1 MASPFPVTSGTSAS
15 PTGEETASAREFN
28 VPSLLHAIGRR
39 GLIQIAVLVVLVV
52 AVYWHPIKLQILH
65 RWRYDATWSYGWLV
79 PIFSLYFLHTQ
90 RAKLAAVPIRPSYVG
105 LLVLLTSLGCY
116 FTTIWVYPM
125 GYPRALTLISVV
137 FSLILFVGGWGV
149 LKLAWFPIA
158 FLALG
163 IPLPQSIYVHL
174 TMPLQKL
181 ASHAT
186 ATVLNLLPSVHA
198 EMSGVVVDYSYAG
211 VFDSLNVEQAC
222 SGMRSMM
229 AIVTL
234 GFALAYLGVRPM
246 WQRVVMAASCVP
258 IAICCNVFRVT
269 VTGLLH
275 VFQDSSIGRALRF
288 EWLVGPTPHAIFGLV
303 TFLMALGLYLL
314 LGWVLANLF
323 VEESVAEGGV
333 ESP

>member
-1 MASPFPVTSGTSAS
+1 M
-15 PTGEETASAREFN
+15 SARQIN

-39 GLIQIAVLVVLVV
+39 RLIQIAVLAVLVV

-65 RWRYDATWSYGWLV
+65 RWRFDATWTYGWLV
-79 PIFSLYFLHTQ
+79 PVFSLYFLHTK
-90 RAKLAAVPIRPSYVG
+90 RTRLAAAPIRPSYIG
-105 LLVLLTSLGCY
+105 LLALLASLACY

-125 GYPRALTLISVV
+125 GYPRALTLIGVI
-137 FSLILFVGGWGV
+137 FSLTLFLGGWGV
-149 LKLAWFPIA
+149 LKLVWFPIA
-158 FLALG
+158 FLTLG

-186 ATVLNLLPSVHA
+186 ATVLNLLPGVHA
-198 EMSGVVVDYSYAG
+198 ETSGVVVDYSYAG

-234 GFALAYLGVRPM
+234 GFALAYLGVRPA
-246 WQRVVMAASCVP
+246 WQRVVMAASCIP

-275 VFQDSSIGRALRF
+275 VFQDSSIGRALHF
-288 EWLVGPTPHAIFGLV
+288 EWLLGPTPHAMFGLV
-303 TFLMALGLYLL
+303 TFLIALGLYLL
-314 LGWVLANLF
+314 LGWILANLF
-323 VEESVAEGGV
+323 VEEPDVEGGGA
-333 ESP
+333 SP